1 MKVLMISTD
10 AHIVEVASKEYKRM
24 QSYATVTEELHI
36 IVCTTSQVGV
46 APFKEGNLFIYPT
59 NSLTKLFYGLGILR
73 IALRLKKRGVSIVT
87 VQDPFETGLMGL
99 GVAFFLNA
107 ALQVQI
113 HTDFFT
119 EYFAYSFKN
128 IVRKYV
134 ARFVIPRADGVR
146 VVSERLKKAVMAQYV
161 LKREPTVLPIY
172 AEVPLTLFSERGD
185 LLKKKYPQFGTIL
198 LMVSRLEGEKH
209 IEMALTAFRSVVNDF
224 PGMGLVV
231 VGGGSEEV
239 KLKRLIIEFGLE
251 QKVIFDGW
259 QPNPIDYFKS
269 ADFFLNTSHYEGY
282 GRTLIEA
289 ALAGVPIVTT
299 DVGIVGE
306 VLNQENAFISPPKD
320 VITFTQ
326 QLREALLHKEIAKE
340 KAGLA
345 REAIEAYLSLTEQ
358 ERLYIL
364 KTSWEACIRK

>member
-1 MKVLMISTD
+1 MLSTD
-10 AHIVEVASKEYKRM
+10 AHIVDSQSKEFKRM
-24 QSYATVTEELHI
+24 QSYATVTDELHI
-36 IVCTTSQVGV
+36 IVCTTSNIRTT
-46 APFKEGNLFIYPT
+46 AFREGNLFVYPT
-59 NSLTKLFYGLGILR
+59 KSLHKVFYGVGILHT
-73 IALRLKKRGVSIVT
+73 ALRLRSREISIVT
-87 VQDPFETGLMGL
+87 AQDPFETGFIGVC
-99 GVAFFLNA
+99 VAFLLGIP
-107 ALQVQI
+107 LQVQI

-128 IVRKYV
+128 IIRAYI

-172 AEVPLTLFSERGD
+172 VEVPLTLFSERGD

-320 VITFTQ
+320 VIAFTQ
-326 QLREALLHKEIAKE
+326 QLREALLHKEVTKE
-340 KAGLA
+340 KARLA
-345 REAIEAYLSLTEQ
+345 REAVGVYLSLTEQ